1 MRISSFQ
8 RLSRRAPPRSVA
20 LAALACALLC
30 TTPVLA
36 QAPTSDS
43 ASPGQG
49 MPEMQQG
56 AVDALTSMSRYLR
69 SLKRFRVQADSVT
82 DAVLSTGQNVGFLH
96 HTELSVQ
103 RPDKVRA
110 VVIGQARNRGFVYD
124 GKTFT
129 LYEQLQGKRYY
140 SQVSAPPTI
149 DMLIRDIDEKYGVGL
164 PLADLFY
171 WGMDPDDVSQL
182 RSALFI
188 GLDRV
193 GGEWCNHYAFQ
204 QPDVDWELWI
214 RAGSRP
220 LPCRFVI
227 TDTSQPSRP
236 QHAVNYDW
244 DVNPTFSADT
254 FRYRAPAG
262 AQRIEMRPPSPARG
276 DAPAAG
282 GQ

>member
-1 MRISSFQ
+1 MLFPF
-8 RLSRRAPPRSVA
+8 SRRKIRRHSPRSVK
-20 LAALACALLC
+20 LVLLTGALLVAA
-30 TTPVLA
+30 PVLA
-36 QAPTSDS
+36 QAPESDS
-43 ASPGQG
+43 TLPVQG

-56 AVDALTSMSRYLR
+56 AVDALTTMSRYLR
-69 SLKRFRVQADSVT
+69 SLKRFQVHADTVT

-96 HTELSVQ
+96 QTELSVQ

-110 VVIGQARNRGFVYD
+110 VVTGQARNRGFVYD

-129 LYEQLQGKRYY
+129 LYQESQGKRYF
-140 SQVSAPPTI
+140 SQASAPPTI
-149 DMLIRDIDEKYGVGL
+149 DELIRDIDEKYQVGM

-171 WGMDPDDVSQL
+171 WGMDPDDATQL

-214 RAGSRP
+214 RVGSRP

-236 QHAVNYDW
+236 RHSVNYRW
-244 DVNPTFSADT
+244 DVNPTFPSGT
-254 FRYRAPAG
+254 FTYKAPAG
-262 AQRIEMRPPSPARG
+262 AQRIEMRPPS
-276 DAPAAG
+276 AAG
-282 GQ
+282 GQQ

>member
-1 MRISSFQ
+1 M
-8 RLSRRAPPRSVA
+8 AM
-20 LAALACALLC
+20 LAGTLFA
-30 TTPVLA
+30 TTPA
-36 QAPTSDS
+36 MSQAPQADS
-43 ASPGQG
+43 SLPVQG

-56 AVDALTSMSRYLR
+56 AVDALTKMSRYLR
-69 SLKRFRVQADSVT
+69 SLKRFHVDADTVT

-110 VVIGQARNRGFVYD
+110 VVTGQARNRGFVYD

-129 LYEQLQGKRYY
+129 LYEQSQGKRYY
-140 SQVSAPPTI
+140 SQVGAPPTI
-149 DMLIRDIDEKYGVGL
+149 DGLIRDIDEKYRIGM

-171 WGMDPDDVSQL
+171 WGMDPDDAAQL

-193 GGEWCNHYAFQ
+193 GGEWCNHYAYQ

-214 RAGSRP
+214 SAGSRP
-220 LPCRFVI
+220 VPCRFVI

-236 QHAVNYDW
+236 RHSVNYRW
-244 DVNPTFSADT
+244 DVNPTFAAGT
-254 FRYRAPAG
+254 FTYKVPAG
-262 AQRIEMRPPSPARG
+262 AQRIEMRPPAAEG
-276 DAPAAG
+276 APPTG
-282 GQ
+282 GQK

>member
-1 MRISSFQ
+1 M
-8 RLSRRAPPRSVA
+8 
-20 LAALACALLC
+20 
-30 TTPVLA
+30 VLA
-36 QAPTSDS
+36 GTLLSATPAMSQAPQAES
-43 ASPGQG
+43 SPPVQG

-56 AVDALTSMSRYLR
+56 AVDALAKMSRYLR
-69 SLKRFRVQADSVT
+69 SLKRFHVDADTVT

-110 VVIGQARNRGFVYD
+110 AVTGQARNRGFVYD

-129 LYEQLQGKRYY
+129 LYEHSQGKRYY
-140 SQVSAPPTI
+140 SRVGAPPTI
-149 DMLIRDIDEKYGVGL
+149 DALIRDIDQKYQVGM

-171 WGMDPDDVSQL
+171 WGMDPDDAAQL

-193 GGEWCNHYAFQ
+193 GGEWCNHYAYQ
-204 QPDVDWELWI
+204 QPGLDWELWI
-214 RAGSRP
+214 SAGSRP

-236 QHAVNYDW
+236 RHSVNYRW
-244 DVNPTFSADT
+244 DVNRAFPAGTFT
-254 FRYRAPAG
+254 YRVPAG
-262 AQRIEMRPPSPARG
+262 AQRIEMRPPFAAMEDTPAT
-276 DAPAAG
+276 G
-282 GQ
+282 GRK